1 LPDRVPA
8 HQHKPDRPRRHRL
21 RAAALVT
28 VAAMLAAAVAGVAYL
43 RIALHGEGLA
53 RTVTQAINAQIRGRV
68 EVESITWPMS
78 AIPRALVGGFVPV
91 KVRHVRVYDELGDL
105 IIETGFAS
113 GELSP
118 YPAALGRHDF
128 ILRNIVVPEGGYVL
142 LREIATQ
149 VPKHEGDDTTLS
161 LLSAFDPPPERGL
174 FVGSSGTESPLVD
187 LRDFEVHGVTFEFAL
202 PDEHRDERGR
212 RIDPVAGA
220 FDHGVYARA
229 EGISG
234 RGFFVADH
242 RDPTRGDNY
251 FSLEARAERGLVRL
265 NGVQV
270 DIEELEVDRLAQL
283 PRSWRDSSPR
293 DLEMRG
299 RGRTPE
305 GAAFD
310 FEGAL
315 RDYLDDDFEGFL
327 DIAGSL
333 EHGDGLALAITGGA
347 LGGEGLH
354 GTFRIGG
361 RALFPILEARA
372 SGATFEVDVGEAH
385 PPIAA
390 TVPEAIFD
398 LELMTR
404 VGTVKRLDVRAAEGA
419 ITAVGGFKIDDVVRF
434 EGRAETTEDLEVRRY
449 LPEPVIFPLGGTKL
463 SGNLHLAGRVN
474 FEGVIEEVLATDI
487 DMQLGRARI
496 GGRQRYTMDGRI
508 HTAGLEVR
516 IGRTTLLTRSG
527 GVDLQR
533 DRLDDIRLSIRSQD
547 FDDWLRRY
555 ETLPVA
561 RTLHGT
567 GRYFGPIDDPRFT
580 GSLRAG
586 EVPVLGEV
594 DFELVHQ
601 GERAGLHNIRAEAF
615 SGKLAAGGEFQLGL
629 WPRILGFE
637 AEASEIDLSALPV
650 VGAHLS
656 GRATASFTARGSFDT
671 PELELQA
678 SAEDL
683 TIGGDPFTEFQLAAA
698 LDADGARTLELEL
711 GRSRGGALAV
721 DLAVAADGMLSGD
734 ITLDDLDLTTLATL
748 ATVDEEPFAG
758 GRAVA
763 HFALSGAAEAP
774 EISGQ
779 LSLREAFFQAMHLGT
794 ADLRV
799 EPARPGLARIRG
811 RIFEGMAEITGTVE
825 TVAPY
830 HADLAIAVHR
840 VELDRLVPELAA
852 QAGARAWVSGEA
864 RVRGPLWGGEG
875 PEIDLIL
882 HEAVVHVDQTDVR
895 GRPRPVRL
903 ENQTPIHIGFEHGVA
918 TITSEAVLAGRA
930 GRFELSGSGSP
941 NELDF
946 RLRGAL
952 AIHLLGPYFRQQFD
966 DLTGAARL
974 DLRLTGPALTPRL
987 SGTVDLEDVE
997 VRLAGQDAILRAP
1010 AGKIEFANDQLAVT
1024 GLTIEVLDPY
1034 SDEVAELSV
1043 AGGVR
1048 LDDFQPVLWA
1058 LHIHGA
1064 LGGKLLLALF
1074 PEELSTARG
1083 AAELSLSLLG
1093 HGPSPSIDGEI
1104 RFATEHPIAFA
1115 PRGMRREILID
1126 RGIVRFTDDLVEL
1139 ERVGGWVDDEGY
1151 VADVSGEIGL
1161 LDGQLADID
1170 VTITADDLP
1179 FRVPQTLELLLGL
1192 REVRIV
1198 GDLQRGIEI
1207 AGDVLIVDGRYIQD
1221 FNPLLDEIR
1230 PRRVI
1235 EDTPPFWE
1243 EIPILATADLAL
1255 RVETR
1260 SFFVRNN
1267 VANVELTGGLDVT
1280 GTPAQPQLDGVVR
1293 VEGGSFK
1300 FQGVRAEFQRTTG
1313 TVTFEQFRT
1322 FPETTPTLDIR
1333 SESEYRDFSGEDHL
1347 VVLTLTG
1354 PLGQLQWD
1362 LFTTA
1367 GLNKAQTFLL
1377 IVSGRT
1383 PDEARRVIGDE
1394 PVGRGPGE
1402 FAGTRSTEAPDGNLA
1417 LVDQLVKDLAGDF
1430 FSLLIED
1437 SIRNVTDLDVARLQ
1451 LGTASV
1457 GFHGEKRFT
1466 RSFRVLG
1473 DLERSL
1479 RGWAWDV
1486 RGEYRLLDQLS
1497 LEGEYLQ
1504 KSFDDDVE
1512 EDVKNFRIKAVWR
1525 WLIP

>member
-1 LPDRVPA
+1 VPA

-21 RAAALVT
+21 RVVALVMVATTLAAAL
-28 VAAMLAAAVAGVAYL
+28 AGVAYL
-43 RIALHGEGLA
+43 RIALHGDELA
-53 RTVTQAINAQIRGRV
+53 RTVTRAINAQIRGRV
-68 EVESITWPMS
+68 EIESISWPMS
-78 AIPRALVGGFVPV
+78 AIPRALAGRFVPV
-91 KVRHVRVYDELGDL
+91 KVRHVRIYDELGDL
-105 IIETGFAS
+105 IIETELAR

-118 YPAALGRHDF
+118 YPAALGRRDF
-128 ILRNIVVPEGGYVL
+128 IFRNVRVPEGGFVL
-142 LREIATQ
+142 LREIPTQ
-149 VPKHEGDDTTLS
+149 VSSHEGDTTTLS

-187 LRDFEVHGVTFEFAL
+187 LRDFEVSGVTFEFAL
-202 PDEHRDERGR
+202 PDAHRDKRGR

-220 FDHGVYARA
+220 FDEGFYARA

-234 RGFFVADH
+234 RGFFRSDK
-242 RDPTRGDNY
+242 RDPTRTANT
-251 FSLEARAERGLVRL
+251 FSLVARAERGLVRI
-265 NGVQV
+265 NGVQI
-270 DIEELEVDRLAQL
+270 DIEHLEVDRLAQL
-283 PRSWRDSSPR
+283 PRSWRDASPK

-305 GAAFD
+305 GALFD

-327 DIAGSL
+327 DIAGRV
-333 EHGDGLALAITGGA
+333 ENADGLALAITGGA
-347 LGGEGLH
+347 LGGDGLH
-354 GTFRIGG
+354 GTFRVGG
-361 RALFPILEARA
+361 RTFFPILDVRA

-385 PPIAA
+385 PPIPA
-390 TVPEAIFD
+390 TIPEAAFD

-404 VGTVKRLDVRAAEGA
+404 LGTVKRLDVSAAEGA
-419 ITAVGGFKIDDVVRF
+419 LTADGTFTIDDVVRF
-434 EGRAETTEDLEVRRY
+434 EGRAETTESLEVHRY
-449 LPEPVIFPLGGTKL
+449 LPEPVIFPLGGTRL
-463 SGNLHLAGRVN
+463 SGNLRLTGRVN
-474 FEGVIEEVLATDI
+474 FDGEIEEVIATEI
-487 DMQLGRARI
+487 DARLGRARI
-496 GGRQRYTMDGRI
+496 AGRQRYTMDGRI

-527 GVDLQR
+527 GVDLDR
-533 DRLDDIRLSIRSQD
+533 DVLDDIRLTIRSQD

-567 GRYFGPIDDPRFT
+567 GRYFGPIDDPRFV
-580 GSLRAG
+580 GRLRAG
-586 EVPVLGEV
+586 EVPFLGEV
-594 DFELVHQ
+594 DFDLVHQ
-601 GERAGLHNIRAEAF
+601 GERAGLHNMRAEAYG
-615 SGKLAAGGEFQLGL
+615 GKLAARGDFRLGL

-637 AEASEIDLSALPV
+637 AEADEINLAALPV
-650 VGAHLS
+650 VGGVLE
-656 GRATASFTARGSFDT
+656 GRASATFRARGSFESPD
-671 PELELQA
+671 LELHATAQELAIAGEPFSEFRA
-678 SAEDL
+678 SAA
-683 TIGGDPFTEFQLAAA
+683 IAG
-698 LDADGARTLELEL
+698 DGARSLELEL
-711 GRSRGGALAV
+711 GRRRGGAL
-721 DLAVAADGMLSGD
+721 DLDVAIAADGSLSG
-734 ITLDDLDLTTLATL
+734 TVTVDDLDLSSL
-748 ATVDEEPFAG
+748 ATVDDEPFAG
-758 GRAVA
+758 GRAAA
-763 HFALSGAAEAP
+763 HFELAGSEAAP
-774 EISGQ
+774 EVKGR
-779 LSLREAFFQAMHLGT
+779 LSLREAFFQGMHLGP
-794 ADLRV
+794 AELRV
-799 EPARPGLARIRG
+799 EPERPGIARIRG
-811 RIFEGMAEITGTVE
+811 RIFEGLGEVSGTVE

-830 HADLAIAVHR
+830 RADLAIALHR
-840 VELDRLVPELAA
+840 VELDRLMPELAA

-864 RVRGPLWGGEG
+864 RVRGPLWGGEA
-875 PEIDLIL
+875 PEIDMTL
-882 HEAVVHVDQTDVR
+882 HEAVVLVDQTDVR

-903 ENQTPIHIGFEHGVA
+903 ENQTPVHVAFHGGKA
-918 TITSEAVLAGRA
+918 TLTHEAVLAGRA
-930 GRFELSGSGSP
+930 GRFVLSGGGSP
-941 NELDF
+941 RELAFRLQGELD
-946 RLRGAL
+946 
-952 AIHLLGPYFRQQFD
+952 IELLGPYFRQQFD
-966 DLTGAARL
+966 ELSGSARL
-974 DLRLTGPALTPRL
+974 DLGLTGPALTPRV
-987 SGTVDLEDVE
+987 SGTVDLEDIE

-1010 AGKIEFANDQLAVT
+1010 VGKIEFANDQLAVT
-1024 GLTIEVLDPY
+1024 GLSIQVLDPY
-1034 SDEVAELSV
+1034 SDEIAELSV

-1048 LDDFQPVLWA
+1048 LEEFQPVLWA

-1083 AAELSLSLLG
+1083 AADLSLSLLG

-1104 RFATEHPIAFA
+1104 RFATEHPIAVA
-1115 PRGMRREILID
+1115 PRGMRREILLD
-1126 RGIVRFTDDLVEL
+1126 RGIVRFTDDLIEL

-1151 VADVSGEIGL
+1151 IANVSGEIGL
-1161 LDGQLADID
+1161 IDGQPADID

-1198 GDLQRGIEI
+1198 GDIQRGIEI
-1207 AGDVLIVDGRYIQD
+1207 AGDVLIIDGRYIQD

-1235 EDTPPFWE
+1235 EDTPPFWDD
-1243 EIPILATADLAL
+1243 IPLLATADLAL

-1267 VANVELTGGLDVT
+1267 VANVELTGGLEVT
-1280 GTPAQPQLDGVVR
+1280 GTPNQPQLDGVVR

-1300 FQGVRAEFQRTTG
+1300 FQGVRAEFQRTSG
-1313 TVTFEQFRT
+1313 TVTFEQFRS

-1383 PDEARRVIGDE
+1383 PEEARRVIGDE
-1394 PVGRGPGE
+1394 PVGRGPGD
-1402 FAGTRSTEAPDGNLA
+1402 FAGTRSTEAPDGSLA